1 MRKNPIF
8 SRIDHFRSPR
18 TRFLAFGWKKVDSV
32 PRVKNL
38 DFCVFFVIL
47 LLFQIAVAFSSGG
60 VGKWSGRQKT
70 GFFLNFNDIFFSI
83 FFEIFLTGFRLET
96 LIFDFFHLKIH
107 KKIPNPASVSISQNW
122 VKSGQNRPKFK
133 NSENWEKM

>member
-1 MRKNPIF
+1 MRKNAVF

-18 TRFLAFGWKKVDSV
+18 TRFLAFGCKKVDSV

-60 VGKWSGRQKT
+60 VGKSSGCQKT
-70 GFFLNFNDIFFSI
+70 GFFFNFQKKIFSI
-83 FFEIFLTGFRLET
+83 FFEIFLTGFQLET
-96 LIFDFFHLKIH
+96 QILGFAHAFFVNFPPYVSYSKLSQKWSKSTKI
-107 KKIPNPASVSISQNW
+107 
-122 VKSGQNRPKFK
+122 
-133 NSENWEKM
+133 